1 MTNKYIIPQNSFV
14 LWKVADDD
22 IKSVKE
28 TGSIAVNSVWV
39 ADEDMPLEWYD
50 NDGNKHTINVKKN
63 DIIIAFYNRNF
74 KHKIVVANSEDW
86 LDNITA
92 YKEYQEKEKAEWAG
106 RCLKNSNVE
115 CVGDDTCDACTP
127 CDC

>member
-1 MTNKYIIPQNSFV
+1 MANKYIIPQHSFA
-14 LWKVADDD
+14 LWKATDDNINPVKD
-22 IKSVKE
+22 IDA
-28 TGSIAVNSVWV
+28 IAVNSVWV

-86 LDNITA
+86 PDNITA
-92 YKEYQEKEKAEWAG
+92 YKELKEKEKAEWAQ
-106 RCLKNSNVE
+106 RNSNPE
-115 CVGDDTCDACTP
+115 CIGDACTCDAC
-127 CDC
+127 C

>member
-1 MTNKYIIPQNSFV
+1 MENKYIIPQHNFT

-22 IKSVKE
+22 IKHVKDIC
-28 TGSIAVNSVWV
+28 SININSVWI
-39 ADEDMPLEWYD
+39 ADDDMPLEWYD

-92 YKEYQEKEKAEWAG
+92 YKEYQEKEKADWAQ
-106 RCLKNSNVE
+106 RALKNSNVE
-115 CVGDDTCDACTP
+115 CVGDACTP
-127 CDC
+127 CDTCDC

>member
-1 MTNKYIIPQNSFV
+1 MANKYIIPQNSFT
-14 LWKVADDD
+14 LWKIADDN
-22 IKSVKE
+22 INTVKE

-86 LDNITA
+86 LDNIKG
-92 YKEYQEKEKAEWAG
+92 YKEYQEKEKAEWAE
-106 RCLKNSNVE
+106 RALKNSNVI
-115 CVGDDTCDACTP
+115 CGDTCDACTP
-127 CDC
+127 CGC

>member
-14 LWKVADDD
+14 LWKIADDD

-63 DIIIAFYNRNF
+63 DIIIAFYNRDF

-92 YKEYQEKEKAEWAG
+92 FKELKEKEKADWAG
-106 RCLKNSNVE
+106 RCLKNSNVV
-115 CVGDDTCDACTP
+115 CGDPCDPCTDTCGC
-127 CDC
+127 